1 MKRIPVHALGAC
13 LIAMAST
20 ALAQMPEQ
28 GPAPAPAPGQAPAP
42 MPEQAP
48 PPGTGPAQG
57 AVPPQTMPARD
68 VSDDQLR
75 KFVSAAQKVAMIS
88 QEYTP
93 RLNAATDAASQQQ
106 VHKEADDK
114 MVDAVHREG
123 LTVDEF
129 NGIGQAVEQDPGLAQ
144 RARSMA
150 K

>member
-1 MKRIPVHALGAC
+1 MKRSYFSAVGAG
-13 LIAMAST
+13 LIVMASAAMA
-20 ALAQMPEQ
+20 
-28 GPAPAPAPGQAPAP
+28 QAPQGAP
-42 MPEQAP
+42 EP
-48 PPGTGPAQG
+48 GPAQG
-57 AVPPQTMPARD
+57 VTPAQPRPASS

-106 VHKEADDK
+106 VHKEADGK

-129 NGIGQAVEQDPGLAQ
+129 NGIGQAVEQNPGLAQ
-144 RARSMA
+144 RARDMA

>member
-1 MKRIPVHALGAC
+1 LEIAMNRSYVPAVGAC
-13 LIAMAST
+13 LIAMAS
-20 ALAQMPEQ
+20 AAMAQ
-28 GPAPAPAPGQAPAP
+28 APQQQAPARD
-42 MPEQAP
+42 
-48 PPGTGPAQG
+48 PAQG
-57 AVPPQTMPARD
+57 AMPTQPQPAAN

-129 NGIGQAVEQDPGLAQ
+129 NGIGQAVEQNPNLAQ
-144 RARSMA
+144 RARDMA

>member
-1 MKRIPVHALGAC
+1 MNRSYVPAVGAC
-13 LIAMAST
+13 LIAMAS
-20 ALAQMPEQ
+20 AAMAQ
-28 GPAPAPAPGQAPAP
+28 APQQQAPARD
-42 MPEQAP
+42 
-48 PPGTGPAQG
+48 PAQG
-57 AVPPQTMPARD
+57 AMPTQPQPAAN

-106 VHKEADDK
+106 VHKE
-114 MVDAVHREG
+114 VDAVHREG

-129 NGIGQAVEQDPGLAQ
+129 NGIGQAVEQNPNLAQ
-144 RARSMA
+144 RARDMA

>member
-1 MKRIPVHALGAC
+1 MKRSYVPAVGAC
-13 LIAMAST
+13 LIAMAS
-20 ALAQMPEQ
+20 AAMAQ
-28 GPAPAPAPGQAPAP
+28 APQQAPAP
-42 MPEQAP
+42 DPSQGAM
-48 PPGTGPAQG
+48 PAQ
-57 AVPPQTMPARD
+57 PQPAAN

-93 RLNAATDAASQQQ
+93 RLNSATDAASQQQ

-129 NGIGQAVEQDPGLAQ
+129 NGIGQAVEQNPSLAQ
-144 RARSMA
+144 RARDMA